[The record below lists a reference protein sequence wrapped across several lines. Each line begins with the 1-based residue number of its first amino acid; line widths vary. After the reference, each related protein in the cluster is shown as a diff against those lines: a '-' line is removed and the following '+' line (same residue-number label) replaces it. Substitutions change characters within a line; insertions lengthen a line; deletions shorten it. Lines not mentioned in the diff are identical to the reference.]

1 MEIQLATTADLP
13 LIRELAEEVW
23 WAHYPEIITGEQIRF
38 MLDEWYSLEALSHQ
52 MTELGHQFWLIKPE
66 EADQARGYLSIGPDK
81 SPGNYYLHKF
91 YLANRG
97 QGIGA
102 RAFLAVLDQLPD
114 WHTVR
119 LNVNRRNFRSV
130 NFYYKMGFIIESNLD
145 LVVGDGRFVMDDF
158 VMIKKRAVVP

>member
-1 MEIQLATTADLP
+1 MKIQLATTADLP
-13 LIRELAEEVW
+13 LIRALAEEVW

-38 MLDEWYSLEALSHQ
+38 MLDEWYSLEALTHQ
-52 MTELGHQFWLIKPE
+52 MTELGHQFWLIVPH
-66 EADQARGYLSIGPDK
+66 EADQARGYLSIGPAK

-114 WHTVR
+114 WETVR

-130 NFYYKMGFIIESNLD
+130 NFYFKMGFIIESNLD
-145 LVVGDGRFVMDDF
+145 LVVGDGRFVMDDY
-158 VMIKKRAVVP
+158 VMIKKRSAAR